1 MGIEKDERV
10 CKYLNE
16 IISKVRNKE
25 SHEEIKLELI
35 SHIEELYD
43 SYVKSGMGKDE
54 AIRNSITQ
62 MGNAD
67 IIGEKLDKVHRGN
80 LEWGIVVATVLMSF
94 IGIFTAIFIGISG
107 EITHYNQNS
116 CRNMII
122 STLIGITLAMALY
135 KFDYRELKKYS
146 IHILIGTNLLM
157 ILSILF
163 SNYVNGSKYITI
175 MSISIN
181 ITPIYLFLMSICLPG
196 ILQNIKLK
204 GTIDYLK
211 LIGSYI
217 IPIVLIAMIPDI
229 FYTFYR
235 KHIYDI

>member
-116 CRNMII
+116 GRNMII

-146 IHILIGTNLLM
+146 IHILIGTN
-157 ILSILF
+157 
-163 SNYVNGSKYITI
+163 
-175 MSISIN
+175 
-181 ITPIYLFLMSICLPG
+181 
-196 ILQNIKLK
+196 
-204 GTIDYLK
+204 
-211 LIGSYI
+211 
-217 IPIVLIAMIPDI
+217 
-229 FYTFYR
+229 
-235 KHIYDI
+235 